1 MWNVCFFHI
10 DCRVLTLS
18 FLTIIKK
25 HVVRRSTANLFD
37 WKLHSGFLFK
47 CPSLLMLSWIFFSN
61 RMYSKFFK
69 NCFYR
74 MMVGF
79 CELMFAIDCELLVLF
94 KFPDSACLKQDKLHV
109 FFVVVFF
116 NIYHK
121 GTINTGSVWGFIT
134 ELPSFSLFQP
144 LELKHF
150 FKLVAS
156 LNKPCG
162 QLIMTEFFFNI
173 QLPLIIWVQCYL
185 LERLASSFQIP
196 TNWLNLKLHLN
207 AQTNETKINNC
218 FFFVIFY

>member
-1 MWNVCFFHI
+1 MASYSSAHLYWCWVGFFFQTE
-10 DCRVLTLS
+10 CTLS
-18 FLTIIKK
+18 FLKIVFIEWWLDYASWCLRLI
-25 HVVRRSTANLFD
+25 VSCLFY
-37 WKLHSGFLFK
+37 LNFLT
-47 CPSLLMLSWIFFSN
+47 
-61 RMYSKFFK
+61 
-69 NCFYR
+69 
-74 MMVGF
+74 
-79 CELMFAIDCELLVLF
+79 
-94 KFPDSACLKQDKLHV
+94 LHV
-109 FFVVVFF
+109 WNKISCMFSLFFFFF

-150 FKLVAS
+150 FKQVAS